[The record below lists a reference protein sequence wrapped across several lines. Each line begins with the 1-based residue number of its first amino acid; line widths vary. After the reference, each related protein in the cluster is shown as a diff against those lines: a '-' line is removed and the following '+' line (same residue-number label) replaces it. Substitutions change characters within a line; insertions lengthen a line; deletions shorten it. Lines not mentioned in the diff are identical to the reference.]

1 MTFKEKVSNKLDRL
15 TEYVGYLK
23 SYRHYTVED
32 IKRDHTLRGAIE
44 RYLHLSAEC
53 VIDIAEMMI
62 SELGLRKPE
71 EYKES
76 IDILGEAGI
85 IPDDFAYYFSPVAG
99 FRNILV
105 HEYAKID
112 LEEVHRHLQKDL
124 SDFEKFSRYIADYL
138 NRLA

>member
-1 MTFKEKVSNKLDRL
+1 MTLKEKASKKLESL
-15 TEYVGYLK
+15 SEYVGYLK
-23 SYRHYTVED
+23 NYQRYTID
-32 IKRDHTLRGAIE
+32 DLRNDPTLRGAVE

-53 VIDIAEMMI
+53 VIDIAEIMI

-85 IPDDFAYYFSPVAG
+85 IPDEFAYYFSPVAG

-112 LEEVHRHLQKDL
+112 LTEVHRHLQKDL
-124 SDFEKFSRYIADYL
+124 GDFERFSKYIIAYL
-138 NRLA
+138 NKLA

>member
-1 MTFKEKVSNKLDRL
+1 MTLKEKVSRKLESL
-15 TEYVGYLK
+15 QEYVGYLK
-23 SYRHYTVED
+23 GYQKCTVEVL
-32 IKRDHTLRGAIE
+32 KRDPTLRGAVE

-53 VIDIAEMMI
+53 VIDIAEIMI

-71 EYKES
+71 EYRES

-85 IPDDFAYYFSPVAG
+85 IPDKFAYYFSPVAG

-112 LEEVHRHLQKDL
+112 LTEVHRHLQKDL
-124 SDFEKFSRYIADYL
+124 DDFEKFAKYIIEYL
-138 NRLA
+138 NKIA

>member
-1 MTFKEKVSNKLDRL
+1 MTMKEKVSRKLESLR
-15 TEYVGYLK
+15 EYVSYLK
-23 SYRHYTVED
+23 GYQGRTVED
-32 IKRDHTLRGAIE
+32 LKRDPTLRGAVE
-44 RYLHLSAEC
+44 RYLHLSSEC
-53 VIDIAEMMI
+53 VIDVAEIMI

-71 EYKES
+71 EYRES

-85 IPDDFAYYFSPVAG
+85 LPDEFAFRFALIAG

-124 SDFEKFSRYIADYL
+124 DDFERFSKYIVDYL
-138 NRLA
+138 KKTT

>member
-1 MTFKEKVSNKLDRL
+1 MTFKEKTSGKLDNLR
-15 TEYVGYLK
+15 EYVEYLK
-23 SYRHYTVED
+23 GYSTCTID
-32 IKRDHTLRGAIE
+32 DLKRDHTLRGAVE
-44 RYLHLSAEC
+44 RYMHLSAEC

-105 HEYAKID
+105 HEYTKID

-124 SDFEKFSRYIADYL
+124 ADFEKFSRYIADYL

>member
-1 MTFKEKVSNKLDRL
+1 ME
-15 TEYVGYLK
+15 
-23 SYRHYTVED
+23 
-32 IKRDHTLRGAIE
+32 RDPTLRGAVE

-53 VIDIAEMMI
+53 VIDVAEIMI

-85 IPDDFAYYFSPVAG
+85 IPDEFAFNFSPVAR

-112 LEEVHRHLQKDL
+112 LAEVHRHLRRDL
-124 SDFEKFSRYIADYL
+124 EDFERFSKYIIDYL
-138 NRLA
+138 NKTA